1 MDHPTND
8 RSSGRER
15 QVARAE
21 PRGLGGNDPS
31 AAAMKDRTARLAWRH
46 LGATVALVALVALGT
61 AGCTSSGSGGAPP
74 PGHPS
79 GRLSRFDNCGEL
91 LATIRQDARLKVS
104 IQADQLR
111 EQGAWVREG
120 GGEPPIFS
128 PGPEPMPVD
137 DGAPDDFTD
146 TNVQVAGVDEADVLE
161 TDGQRIFLLHGSE
174 LIVAA
179 AWPPSALAVSSR
191 LALEGSPVGLF
202 VDGDR
207 AAIVSSIWDD
217 GRLGGDDSCGGLG
230 GPLPRPML
238 LEGDVGAPIACGTPF
253 TKITLADLSDGAP
266 RVTREVYVEGYYSGA
281 RRHGDAVRVIT
292 QRGWGSPITVPE
304 PWVTLWGTEPPADEA
319 AFDARVDQW
328 KEQALAAIDQS
339 SLDGWLPAIA
349 ESRPGGG
356 LGESA
361 LACSDVHIPAAG
373 VGEDGS
379 SSIVALDLDDPTA
392 EIRSTLVMGG
402 ASTVFAS
409 LDTMVLVS
417 PQWGAFA
424 QGEESDRS
432 ALHLFALAGFET
444 NYQASGF
451 VAGQTPSSFA
461 LDTADGIL
469 RVATT
474 VTTLDQSGTSTET
487 SNRITTLRAAG
498 EGLEV
503 VGATPDLAPGERIFG
518 VRFLGDLGYLVT
530 FRQIDPL
537 FVIDLAD
544 PAAPTVLGE
553 VELPG
558 FSEYIHPLGDGHLLT
573 IGRDADE
580 TGRTRGVA
588 LRIFDVTDPTAPRL
602 AHVEL
607 LAGEGWTPA
616 ETDHLA
622 FTYDSRLGLLALPFN
637 RWHPNWAA
645 SLLLYDVDPDAGFR
659 QVAEILDP
667 GPVGGPDCIASDV
680 AVCGPQAEMRR
691 GLFIEDHVYAWST
704 TSLRTH
710 ALADPAAPVAVVPLP
725 DLYGAGPEPVI
736 F

>member
-1 MDHPTND
+1 MDHPMND
-8 RSSGRER
+8 KFSRRER
-15 QVARAE
+15 E
-21 PRGLGGNDPS
+21 GLQPEAS
-31 AAAMKDRTARLAWRH
+31 RIAWRH
-46 LGATVALVALVALGT
+46 LAATAALAALVALGT

-74 PGHPS
+74 PGQPN
-79 GRLSRFDNCGEL
+79 GRLARFEDCDDL
-91 LATIRQDARLKVS
+91 LATVRQDARLKVS

-111 EQGAWVREG
+111 EQSVYVREG
-120 GGEPPIFS
+120 GGGPPIFA
-128 PGPEPMPVD
+128 PAPEPQPVD

-146 TNVQVAGVDEADVLE
+146 TNVQVPGVDEADILE
-161 TDGQRIFLLHGSE
+161 TDGQRIFLLHGNE
-174 LIVAA
+174 LMVLA
-179 AWPPSALAVSSR
+179 AWPPAALAVSSR
-191 LALEGSPVGLF
+191 LTIEGSPTGLF
-202 VDGDR
+202 VTGDR
-207 AAIVSSIWDD
+207 AAVVSSIWDD
-217 GRLGGDDSCGGLG
+217 GRLGGDESCRGLG
-230 GPLPRPML
+230 GPLPGPML
-238 LEGDVGAPIACGTPF
+238 IDGGIGAPIACGTPF
-253 TKITLADLSDGAP
+253 TKLTLADLSSGTP
-266 RVTREVYVEGYYSGA
+266 RVTREVYIEGYYSGA

-304 PWVTLWGTEPPADEA
+304 PWVTIWGAEPPIDEA
-319 AFDARVDQW
+319 AFKARVDLW
-328 KEQALAAIDQS
+328 EEQALAAIDQS
-339 SLDGWLPAIA
+339 SLDGWLPAIG
-349 ESRPGGG
+349 ESSPGGG

-361 LACSDVHIPAAG
+361 LACADVHIPAAG

-379 SSIVALDLDDPTA
+379 STIVTVDLDDPAA

-402 ASTVFAS
+402 ANTIFAG
-409 LDTMVLVS
+409 LDTLVLAS

-444 NYQASGF
+444 NYLASGF

-461 LDTADGIL
+461 LDTAGGIL

-474 VTTLDQSGTSTET
+474 VTSLENSGTSTQT
-487 SNRITTLRAAG
+487 SNRITTLRPAG
-498 EGLEV
+498 ESLEV
-503 VGATPDLAPGERIFG
+503 AGATPDLAPGERIFG

-530 FRQIDPL
+530 FRQVDPL

-602 AHVEL
+602 DHLEL
-607 LAGEGWTPA
+607 LPGEGWTPA

-645 SLLLYDVDPDAGFR
+645 SLLVYDVDPDAGFR

-667 GPVGGPDCIASDV
+667 GPVDGPECITSAV
-680 AVCGPQAEMRR
+680 VVCGAQAEMRR

-704 TSLRTH
+704 ASLRTH
-710 ALADPAAPVAVVPLP
+710 ALADPTAPVAVVPLP
-725 DLYGAGPEPVI
+725 DLYGGGPEPAV